1 MRLICIVFLFIFSF
15 CKADS
20 IESSNANFLDSKVDF
35 IESSLESNAFI
46 ESNFTQD
53 SNIFIESNSFKDS
66 IRLAA
71 YNDFNSTQTP
81 HKNYGPEGAF
91 MPLDYGSPG
100 DFELLD
106 GKRKGGSNSN
116 TTESS
121 RGGTKGGG
129 DNFVNGDS
137 PFNTIDNSGD
147 SSYGDS
153 GYGGDGYGSGSGS
166 GQGGSGYGGGGYG
179 GSGSGGSSGKG
190 KGKLVLDSLSP
201 IYFDFDR
208 YNIRADMQEYI
219 RANAD
224 FIKEHNIESVVLQGN
239 TDEVG
244 SDEYNMALGHKR
256 ALSVRDA
263 LVIYG
268 LPKSMFSTISYGT
281 HNPTCL
287 EHTKEC
293 HAKNRRTEIVEKS
306 GE

>member
-1 MRLICIVFLFIFSF
+1 MRFILLVFLAFFTLCS
-15 CKADS
+15 ADS
-20 IESSNANFLDSKVDF
+20 NDSNIIESSNAFLDSKVDF
-35 IESSLESNAFI
+35 IESSLESNLESNLSSSQDSIAFNSHPII
-46 ESNFTQD
+46 ESNIIESSFNTPQD
-53 SNIFIESNSFKDS
+53 SIESTIK
-66 IRLAA
+66 LAA

-106 GKRKGGSNSN
+106 GKRKSNSN
-116 TTESS
+116 SQNSS
-121 RGGTKGGG
+121 SKGGG
-129 DNFVNGDS
+129 DNFVDES
-137 PFNTIDNSGD
+137 PFNTIDSNSGYGENSTD
-147 SSYGDS
+147 NSGSYGDS
-153 GYGGDGYGSGSGS
+153 SLDSKSSNKSGN
-166 GQGGSGYGGGGYG
+166 
-179 GSGSGGSSGKG
+179 KG
-190 KGKLVLDSLSP
+190 KGKLTLDSLSP

-208 YNIRADMQEYI
+208 YNIRADMQEFI

-224 FIKEHNIESVVLQGN
+224 FIKENNIAQVVLQGN

-263 LVIYG
+263 LVVYG
-268 LPKSMFSTISYGT
+268 LPRDMFSTISYGT

-306 GE
+306 EN